1 MSKEAEKDCPYDE
14 ARSKQIE
21 SQLKRRDD
29 WRVLLDLAERL
40 FVADYPN
47 CPASH
52 FEPFQRE
59 ARTAFDA
66 AQVFIDEANRRA
78 PK

>member
-1 MSKEAEKDCPYDE
+1 MSKEAEKDLPYDE
-14 ARSKQIE
+14 ARSRQR
-21 SQLKRRDD
+21 LKRFDD
-29 WRVLLDLAERL
+29 WRVLLALAERL